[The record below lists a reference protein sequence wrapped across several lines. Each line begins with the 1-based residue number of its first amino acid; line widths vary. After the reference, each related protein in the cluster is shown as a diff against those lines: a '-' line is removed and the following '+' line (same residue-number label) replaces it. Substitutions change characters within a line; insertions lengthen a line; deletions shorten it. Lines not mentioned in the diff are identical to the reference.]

1 QELGPGCERAC
12 DLQPFAVGERQGR
25 CDLRALAEKVESLEH
40 GVGVLARIAEIGSMQ
55 HRAHNHIVLD
65 GKPGEGPDQLE
76 GAPDSAAADLLGPKP
91 LDARTIERDAAA
103 IGRDCP
109 CDDAEQRALPCP
121 VWTDDRKNRAL
132 RYAKADVVH
141 GKQAAEAL
149 ADTL

>member
-1 QELGPGCERAC
+1 
-12 DLQPFAVGERQGR
+12 
-25 CDLRALAEKVESLEH
+25 
-40 GVGVLARIAEIGSMQ
+40 
-55 HRAHNHIVLD
+55 
-65 GKPGEGPDQLE
+65 
-76 GAPDSAAADLLGPKP
+76 

-149 ADTL
+149 ADTLHVEQVAHGYDFTRPSLTASHGHTPPGSMITTMSRQTP